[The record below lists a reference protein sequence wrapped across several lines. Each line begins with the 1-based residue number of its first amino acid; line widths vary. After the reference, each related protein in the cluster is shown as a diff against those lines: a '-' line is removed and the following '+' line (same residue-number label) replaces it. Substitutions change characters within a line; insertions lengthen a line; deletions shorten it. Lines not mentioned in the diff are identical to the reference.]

1 MVAVKSMPMGPP
13 MGGQMGP
20 PQGAPVM
27 MPNTGGPPPMPMGGP
42 GTFPTGG
49 GLPMAP
55 PQQGMAP
62 TQPSAPLSTQNSLF
76 GGSASGRA
84 KFKGALGARK
94 NAFMAKQQQ
103 QMPTQPVAP
112 PPSFGQFAGGPMS
125 GAPMGVAPMA
135 PLSPMGGSPNNQMA
149 GVGRIIGDN
158 ANVGSAPV
166 QLMNGGVV
174 PLFNGLGKY

>member
-20 PQGAPVM
+20 PPGAPVM
-27 MPNTGGPPPMPMGGP
+27 MPNTGGPP
-42 GTFPTGG
+42 
-49 GLPMAP
+49 
-55 PQQGMAP
+55 P

-94 NAFMAKQQQ
+94 NAFMAKQTN
-103 QMPTQPVAP
+103 MSVPPIAP
-112 PPSFGQFAGGPMS
+112 SVGAPPSFGQFAGGPMA
-125 GAPMGVAPMA
+125 GAPMGVAPMG
-135 PLSPMGGSPNNQMA
+135 PVPPMPMGDPSQ
-149 GVGRIIGDN
+149 VGRVISLNN
-158 ANVGSAPV
+158 ASVGAPV

-174 PLFNGLGKY
+174 PLFDGLGRY

>member
-20 PQGAPVM
+20 PPGAPVM
-27 MPNTGGPPPMPMGGP
+27 MPNTGGPPPMP
-42 GTFPTGG
+42 
-49 GLPMAP
+49 

-62 TQPSAPLSTQNSLF
+62 PQPSAPLSTQNSLF

-112 PPSFGQFAGGPMS
+112 PPSFGQFAGGPMA
-125 GAPMGVAPMA
+125 GAPMGVAPMGPRPMA

-174 PLFNGLGKY
+174 PLFGGLGQY